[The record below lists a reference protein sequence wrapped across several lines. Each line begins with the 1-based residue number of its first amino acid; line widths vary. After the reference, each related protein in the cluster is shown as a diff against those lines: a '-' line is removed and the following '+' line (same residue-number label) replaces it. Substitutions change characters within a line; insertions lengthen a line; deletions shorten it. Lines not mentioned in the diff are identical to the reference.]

1 MDTVLG
7 TTLKNAVPYSAGFS
21 CTVARYLFARG
32 YIHPLVYHQLCQQKD
47 KYFNLVKNMLVFLA
61 TFCYSEINRNLEKKL
76 CTDRSMEVK
85 FPVLS
90 GNYDRQTIR
99 PTDVLAEVSLPII
112 AFLKYVCNAIGDVR
126 GPNAPFCDYLYNSMN
141 YDVIK

>member
-1 MDTVLG
+1 MPFLTPPVSAALWQG
-7 TTLKNAVPYSAGFS
+7 T
-21 CTVARYLFARG
+21 LFARG
-32 YIHPLVYHQLCQQKD
+32 NIHPLVYHQLCQQKD

-61 TFCYSEINRNLEKKL
+61 TFCYSEINRNLEKNL

-99 PTDVLAEVSLPII
+99 PTDDVRAEVSLLII
-112 AFLKYVCNAIGDVR
+112 AFLKYVFNAIGDVR
-126 GPNAPFCDYLYNSMN
+126 GPNMHHS
-141 YDVIK
+141 VITYIMQCIMTS